1 MEEQNGPSFCRSIR
15 QTRHIYKF
23 ASPRCKLRDGAM
35 CPPPQ
40 QSDRNGRAPDFE
52 AQTEKSAYTVVLR
65 PKPPKSS
72 ISAWAS
78 RDLSDDDACPA
89 LATLDTFESFAR
101 ARRMSRLLTPPSSLL
116 TQPNA
121 VASFPLASLL
131 IHALCGPSVTPPSF
145 FGSLSPSLLAFIPEP
160 FTWPSPRTIDCHV
173 TLCICTSQSRQ
184 VWTRNG
190 CQSLIITWS
199 DHHWSSRSIEAA
211 GQNLGIAP
219 SDTRRKISSCLSIF

>member
-1 MEEQNGPSFCRSIR
+1 MQEQNGPSFCRSIR
-15 QTRHIYKF
+15 QTCHIYKF
-23 ASPRCKLRDGAM
+23 ASPRRKLRDGAT
-35 CPPPQ
+35 CSPPQ
-40 QSDRNGRAPDFE
+40 QSDRTGRAPGFE

-72 ISAWAS
+72 ISAWPP

-160 FTWPSPRTIDCHV
+160 VTWPSPRAVDRHTAFY
-173 TLCICTSQSRQ
+173 TCTSLVKRYIKS
-184 VWTRNG
+184 TRY
-190 CQSLIITWS
+190 CQSFIIQ
-199 DHHWSSRSIEAA
+199 R
-211 GQNLGIAP
+211 
-219 SDTRRKISSCLSIF
+219 